1 MALQQV
7 NGTIHS
13 LVKTEEEWLGISTVI
28 PKNQWVYVQVQNEE
42 GATEFYGKLGDGE
55 HTFVD
60 LPKAMLNPSEVR
72 AIAQAV
78 VDSKADQSALD
89 ETNVNVEAL
98 STKVE
103 ELNTSV
109 EETQSSVSTLQTQYN
124 AVLEQVET
132 LGTEIDGTVK
142 LSSET
147 AQIIDSDIVLG
158 EGHSLKGADE
168 ESLVRLATVDSG
180 EEGTRSNGVQTELG
194 NIVNHTNILSSDRP
208 TVTLADKAEQLAFV
222 SDIDASVSAELEQ
235 EITDRQEADQA
246 LEDKITELSTST
258 EESLA
263 LKADK
268 ATTLAGYGITDAY
281 NKADVDGK
289 LALKLDT
296 EVASTTYATKS
307 ELDAKVSSVYKY
319 KGSVATEEQLPQEGN
334 VVGDVYNVESDGSN
348 YAWDGTAW
356 DKLGGDVDLTAYLT
370 KEEAGTTYATKAE
383 IPTKLPNPEALTVT
397 VNKKSF
403 VTYDGSTA
411 VTQDLVMNAET
422 IPLNADTTL
431 TVAYGL
437 EEVTPLV
444 AQVPIRS
451 LQDKVY
457 DQETILGWFSQ
468 ESVAD
473 LKQKIVRNAPV
484 FVKYG
489 IQLSGNPHFYK
500 FPVEYCAFES
510 NNQIKMVFQGLNTKD
525 DVVSKYEIIINL
537 DGTVIEGNSNVK
549 VTITSLENK
558 PGASSYNELTDKPS
572 INNVELSG
580 NKTLENLGIQPA
592 GEYLVSADIVNK
604 ADKATTLAGYGIED
618 AYTKSQ
624 IDTSLS
630 TKLSS
635 QEASSTYAT
644 ITSVEVK
651 ADKATTLAGYGI
663 TDAFTKNEVNT
674 ALGAKL
680 DSATASTTYATKQEL
695 NSKVAS
701 VYKVKG
707 SVANQAALPEE
718 SNEVGDV
725 YNVEDTGINYVWT
738 GEEWD
743 ALGGSI
749 DLTNYYTK
757 GDVDSKLANKAN
769 TADVYSKT
777 VLDPMLEAKVDSAD
791 LGTMAYA
798 ETTDYSTKA
807 VADTLYAPI
816 SLSETVAGKAD
827 SATTL
832 EGYGITDAYTSSEVD
847 AKLAEKASTADVEA
861 IEEVVPETASTS
873 NMLVD
878 AASLQSKL
886 NAKAD
891 SETVSQIQSTLLTK
905 ADKSEIPSKLP
916 NPQSFTLQ
924 MNGTQVA
931 TYDGSTA
938 QTGNVVVNATTVP
951 MSGEDETTVS
961 EALALKANTADVY
974 TQTAA
979 DGKFALKTDVSTI
992 SGKIPEEASTENKLV
1007 DKNAMNTALAGKAN
1021 TSDLGTMASKNA
1033 DDYSTT
1039 EEANALYAPAS
1050 ISTSIEG
1057 KADKADTLAGY
1068 GITDAYTKSQVDTE
1082 LGKKLDSTTASST
1095 YATQSSV
1102 STISG
1107 KIPEAASTDNLLV
1120 DTNAM
1125 NTALAGKANSAEV
1138 YTKVQVDAKVSSVYK
1153 YKGSVATESALP
1165 QEGNTTGDVY
1175 NVEDT
1180 GMNYAWDGTAWDKL
1194 GGDIDLTS
1202 YLTKEEA
1209 GTTYA
1214 KITTVNGKADKAT
1227 TLAGYGIEDAYTKS
1241 QVDTELGKKLDVTTA
1256 TSTYAT
1262 ITTVSGIEEVI
1273 PEEASSDN
1281 QLVTSDTLSEYSTKS
1296 VADTLYAAKSV
1307 ESTVSSLSTKV
1318 DGKADKATTLEGY
1331 GITDAYTS
1339 SEVDS
1344 KLSAKLD
1351 TATASSTYATV
1362 TTVNGI
1368 EEVIPE
1374 EASTENKL
1382 VDTNAMTSALA
1393 DKANASDLGT
1403 MASKN
1408 ASDYSTK
1415 AVADTLYA
1423 AKSVEGTVSTLTTTV
1438 ASKANTAD
1446 VYTQTA
1452 ADAKFALKTDVSTI
1466 SGKIPEAASADN
1478 KLVDNTSMTSALA
1491 LKANS
1496 ADVYTKGDVDSKL
1509 SAKLDS
1515 ATATSTYA
1523 TITTVN
1529 AKADADDVYTKD
1541 EVDTELGKKLD
1552 STTASSTY
1560 ATQSSLTSHTSN
1572 TENPHS
1578 VTKAQVG
1585 LGNVDNTSDANKP
1598 ISTATQAALNLK
1610 ANSADVYTKSQ
1621 VDTELAKKLDSTT
1634 ASSTYATK
1642 TELSQQ
1648 VASVYKV
1655 KGSVATESAL
1665 PQEGNTTGDVYN
1677 VETDGM
1683 NYVWDGTQWDKLGG
1697 TVDLSNYYTKS
1708 QVDTEL
1714 GKKLDITTAS
1724 STYLTQ
1730 TTASSTYATV
1740 QALNA
1745 KADASDVTSIEDTI
1759 ATYGTMATK
1768 NADDYSTKAVADT
1781 LYAPASLS
1789 GTVSTLST
1797 TVSGKANA
1805 SEVYTKTVA
1814 DSTFATKTELGNKVD
1829 TSALGNATITIK
1841 VNGSSVG
1848 TFTTNQLAN
1857 SEVDITVPTQTS
1869 QLTNNSKFVTGESVT
1884 GIQLFASKEEAQAA
1898 SALNPTLMCLYPD

>member
-60 LPKAMLNPSEVR
+60 LPKAMLDPSEVR

-89 ETNVNVEAL
+89 ETNANVETL
-98 STKVE
+98 STKVD

-109 EETQSSVSTLQTQYN
+109 EETQSSVSALESQYN

-132 LGTEIDGTVK
+132 IGTEIEGTVK

-168 ESLVRLATVDSG
+168 ESLVRLATVDSS

-263 LKADK
+263 LKANIADVYSKEEADGKFALTTALETKADK

-319 KGSVATEEQLPQEGN
+319 KGSVENESALPQEGN

-348 YAWDGTAW
+348 YAWDGEKW

-370 KEEAGTTYATKAE
+370 KEEAGTTYAKKAE

-397 VNKKSF
+397 VNNKSF
-403 VTYDGSTA
+403 VSYDGSTA

-422 IPLNADTTL
+422 IPLNADTSL

-437 EEVTPLV
+437 EQVTPLV
-444 AQVPIRS
+444 VQVPIRT

-457 DQETILGWFSQ
+457 DQETILGWFGQ

-473 LKQKIVRNAPV
+473 IKQKIVRNVPV

-489 IQLSGNPHFYK
+489 IQLSGNPHYYK
-500 FPVEYCAFES
+500 FPVDYCAFETA
-510 NNQIKMVFQGLNTKD
+510 NQIKMVFQGLNTKD

-558 PGASSYNELTDKPS
+558 PGASSYNELTDKPT

-592 GEYLVSADIVNK
+592 GEYLVSADIANK

-644 ITSVEVK
+644 ITSVEAK

-680 DSATASTTYATKQEL
+680 DSATASTTYATVTTVNGIEEVIPEEASTENKLVDTNAMNTALADKADASDLGTMASKNADDYSTKAVADTLYAAKSVESTVSTLTTTVASKANTADVYTQTAANAKFALKTDVSTISGKIPEAASADNKLVDNTSMTSALALKANSADVYSKGDVDSKLSAKLDSSTATSTYATKSELNAKADADDVYTKDEVDTALGKKLDTTTATSTYATQTSLTSHTSNTENPHSVTKAQVGLGNVDNTSDANKPISTATQTALNLKANSADVYTKSQVNTELAKKLDSTTASSTYATKEEL

-743 ALGGSI
+743 ALGGSV
-749 DLTNYYTK
+749 DFTNYYTK
-757 GDVDSKLANKAN
+757 GDVDSKLADKAN

-798 ETTDYSTKA
+798 ETTDYSTKT

-816 SLSETVAGKAD
+816 SLSATVAGKAD
-827 SATTL
+827 KATTL

-916 NPQSFTLQ
+916 NPQSFILQ

-992 SGKIPEEASTENKLV
+992 SGKIPEAASADNKLV

-1050 ISTSIEG
+1050 ISTTIEG
-1057 KADKADTLAGY
+1057 KADKAETLAGY
-1068 GITDAYTKSQVDTE
+1068 GITDAYTKSQVNTE

-1125 NTALAGKANSAEV
+1125 NTALAGKANKAEV
-1138 YTKVQVDAKVSSVYK
+1138 YTKGEVDAKVSSVYK
-1153 YKGSVATESALP
+1153 YKGSVANEAALP
-1165 QEGNTTGDVY
+1165 EDSNTTGDVY

-1180 GMNYAWDGTAWDKL
+1180 GMNYA
-1194 GGDIDLTS
+1194 
-1202 YLTKEEA
+1202 
-1209 GTTYA
+1209 
-1214 KITTVNGKADKAT
+1214 
-1227 TLAGYGIEDAYTKS
+1227 
-1241 QVDTELGKKLDVTTA
+1241 
-1256 TSTYAT
+1256 
-1262 ITTVSGIEEVI
+1262 
-1273 PEEASSDN
+1273 
-1281 QLVTSDTLSEYSTKS
+1281 
-1296 VADTLYAAKSV
+1296 
-1307 ESTVSSLSTKV
+1307 
-1318 DGKADKATTLEGY
+1318 
-1331 GITDAYTS
+1331 
-1339 SEVDS
+1339 
-1344 KLSAKLD
+1344 
-1351 TATASSTYATV
+1351 
-1362 TTVNGI
+1362 
-1368 EEVIPE
+1368 
-1374 EASTENKL
+1374 
-1382 VDTNAMTSALA
+1382 
-1393 DKANASDLGT
+1393 
-1403 MASKN
+1403 
-1408 ASDYSTK
+1408 
-1415 AVADTLYA
+1415 
-1423 AKSVEGTVSTLTTTV
+1423 
-1438 ASKANTAD
+1438 
-1446 VYTQTA
+1446 
-1452 ADAKFALKTDVSTI
+1452 
-1466 SGKIPEAASADN
+1466 
-1478 KLVDNTSMTSALA
+1478 
-1491 LKANS
+1491 
-1496 ADVYTKGDVDSKL
+1496 
-1509 SAKLDS
+1509 
-1515 ATATSTYA
+1515 
-1523 TITTVN
+1523 
-1529 AKADADDVYTKD
+1529 
-1541 EVDTELGKKLD
+1541 
-1552 STTASSTY
+1552 
-1560 ATQSSLTSHTSN
+1560 
-1572 TENPHS
+1572 
-1578 VTKAQVG
+1578 
-1585 LGNVDNTSDANKP
+1585 
-1598 ISTATQAALNLK
+1598 
-1610 ANSADVYTKSQ
+1610 
-1621 VDTELAKKLDSTT
+1621 
-1634 ASSTYATK
+1634 
-1642 TELSQQ
+1642 
-1648 VASVYKV
+1648 
-1655 KGSVATESAL
+1655 
-1665 PQEGNTTGDVYN
+1665 
-1677 VETDGM
+1677 
-1683 NYVWDGTQWDKLGG
+1683 WDGTQWDKLGG

-1708 QVDTEL
+1708 QVNTEL

-1745 KADASDVTSIEDTI
+1745 KADASDVTSIEETI

-1768 NADDYSTKAVADT
+1768 NAADYSTKAVADT

-1789 GTVSTLST
+1789 GTVSSLTT

-1884 GIQLFASKEEAQAA
+1884 GIKLFASKEEAQQA
-1898 SALNPTLMCLYPD
+1898 SASNPTLMCLYPD

>member
-60 LPKAMLNPSEVR
+60 LPKAMLDPSEVR

-89 ETNVNVEAL
+89 ETNANVEAL
-98 STKVE
+98 STKVD

-168 ESLVRLATVDSG
+168 ESLVRLATIDSG

-263 LKADK
+263 LKANTADVYSKEEADGKFALTTALETKADK

-319 KGSVATEEQLPQEGN
+319 KGSVENESALPQEGN

-348 YAWDGTAW
+348 YAWDGEKW

-370 KEEAGTTYATKAE
+370 KEEAGTTYAKKSE
-383 IPTKLPNPEALTVT
+383 IPTKLPNPQALTIKYNGVQA
-397 VNKKSF
+397 F
-403 VTYDGSTA
+403 TYDGSTA
-411 VTQDLVMNAET
+411 ETGNFIVNATTVPMSDSDSTTISAALAKKLDSTTASTTYAKKSEIPTKLPNPQSFTLQMNGTQVATYDGSTAET
-422 IPLNADTTL
+422 GNFIVNATTVPMSDSDDTT
-431 TVAYGL
+431 
-437 EEVTPLV
+437 
-444 AQVPIRS
+444 IS
-451 LQDKVY
+451 
-457 DQETILGWFSQ
+457 
-468 ESVAD
+468 
-473 LKQKIVRNAPV
+473 
-484 FVKYG
+484 
-489 IQLSGNPHFYK
+489 
-500 FPVEYCAFES
+500 
-510 NNQIKMVFQGLNTKD
+510 
-525 DVVSKYEIIINL
+525 
-537 DGTVIEGNSNVK
+537 
-549 VTITSLENK
+549 
-558 PGASSYNELTDKPS
+558 
-572 INNVELSG
+572 VELA
-580 NKTLENLGIQPA
+580 KKLD
-592 GEYLVSADIVNK
+592 SATVDSTYAKKSEIANK

-644 ITSVEVK
+644 ITSVEAK

-680 DSATASTTYATKQEL
+680 DSATASTTYATKEEL

-743 ALGGSI
+743 ALGGSV
-749 DLTNYYTK
+749 DFTNYYTK
-757 GDVDSKLANKAN
+757 GDVDSKLADKAN

-798 ETTDYSTKA
+798 ETTDYSTKT

-816 SLSETVAGKAD
+816 SLSATVAGKAD
-827 SATTL
+827 KATTL

-847 AKLAEKASTADVEA
+847 SKLAEKASTADVQA

-1050 ISTSIEG
+1050 ISTTIEG

-1138 YTKVQVDAKVSSVYK
+1138 YTKGEVDAKVSSVYK
-1153 YKGSVATESALP
+1153 YKGSVANEAALP
-1165 QEGNTTGDVY
+1165 KDSNTTGDVY

-1180 GMNYAWDGTAWDKL
+1180 GMNYAWNGTAWDKL
-1194 GGDIDLTS
+1194 GGDVDLTS
-1202 YLTKEEA
+1202 YLTKETAES
-1209 GTTYA
+1209 TYA
-1214 KITTVNGKADKAT
+1214 KKSEIANKADKAT

-1241 QVDTELGKKLDVTTA
+1241 QVDTELAKKLDSTTA
-1256 TSTYAT
+1256 SSTYAT
-1262 ITTVSGIEEVI
+1262 ITTVDGIEEVI
-1273 PEEASSDN
+1273 PEGASSDN

-1339 SEVDS
+1339 EEVDS

-1351 TATASSTYATV
+1351 SATASSTYATV

-1382 VDTNAMTSALA
+1382 VDTNAMNTALA
-1393 DKANASDLGT
+1393 DKADASDLGT

-1408 ASDYSTK
+1408 ADDYSTK

-1423 AKSVEGTVSTLTTTV
+1423 AKSVESTVSTLTTTV

-1466 SGKIPEAASADN
+1466 SGKIPEEASTEN
-1478 KLVDNTSMTSALA
+1478 KLVDKNAMNTALA

-1541 EVDTELGKKLD
+1541 EVDTALGKKLD
-1552 STTASSTY
+1552 TTTATSTY
-1560 ATQSSLTSHTSN
+1560 ATQTSLTSHTSN

-1598 ISTATQAALNLK
+1598 ISTATQTALNLK
-1610 ANSADVYTKSQ
+1610 ANSADVYNKSQ
-1621 VDTELAKKLDSTT
+1621 VNDELAKKLDSTT

-1642 TELSQQ
+1642 EELNSK

-1655 KGSVATESAL
+1655 KGSVANESAL

-1708 QVDTEL
+1708 QVNTEL
-1714 GKKLDITTAS
+1714 GKKLDTTTAS

-1730 TTASSTYATV
+1730 TTASSTYATI

-1745 KADASDVTSIEDTI
+1745 KADASDVTSIEETI

-1789 GTVSTLST
+1789 GTVSSLTT

-1884 GIQLFASKEEAQAA
+1884 GIKLFASKEEAQQA
-1898 SALNPTLMCLYPD
+1898 SASNPTLMCLYPD